1 LIEVCGEQALRE
13 EALGIPKPA
22 RPVKL
27 LIGMIAQDPKEFE
40 KATSLLQLNQGP
52 LDFES
57 LPKPWDYTPYYAEE
71 LGPSLIRKF
80 IFFERLITPD
90 ELWKMK
96 RATNEIEKQTGQV
109 VDGKLHRRV
118 NLDPGYL
125 TQSKVV
131 LATTKD
137 FAHRIYLQEGIYAEV
152 TLIYQGRSFQPMP
165 YTYPD
170 YRTKEYLEL
179 FNQAREVYSRAVHS
193 FP

>member
-1 LIEVCGEQALRE
+1 M
-13 EALGIPKPA
+13 GISKPA

-27 LIGMIAQDPKEFE
+27 FIGMIAQDLHGFE
-40 KATSLLQLNQGP
+40 RPMKSLQENHGLI
-52 LDFES
+52 DFES
-57 LPKPWDYTPYYAEE
+57 LPKPWDYTQYYARE

-90 ELWKMK
+90 ELWNIK
-96 RATNEIEKQTGQV
+96 RATNKIEEQTGQV
-109 VDGKLHRRV
+109 IDGKLRRRV

-125 TQSKVV
+125 TQSKIV

-137 FAHRIYLQEGIYAEV
+137 FAHRIYLQQGIYAEV
-152 TLIYQGRSFQPMP
+152 TLIYQGKGFQPMP

-179 FNQAREVYSRAVHS
+179 FNQVRETYSRAVQS
-193 FP
+193 LP

>member
-1 LIEVCGEQALRE
+1 M
-13 EALGIPKPA
+13 GIPKPA

-27 LIGMIAQDPKEFE
+27 FIGMIAQDPHGLEGPMK
-40 KATSLLQLNQGP
+40 SLQANHGP

-71 LGPSLIRKF
+71 LGTSLIRKF

-90 ELWKMK
+90 ELWNIK
-96 RATNEIEKQTGQV
+96 RATNKIEEQTGLV
-109 VDGKLHRRV
+109 MDGKFRRRV

-152 TLIYQGRSFQPMP
+152 TLIYQGKSFQPMP

-179 FNQAREVYSRAVHS
+179 FNQARETYRRVAQSL
-193 FP
+193 P